1 MVNADLIFRNL
12 AEELVHVGDAR
23 GLVLQEPTVAI
34 QYRSLQIYNSD
45 LRIQRRPLG
54 WGATRQQF
62 SKNKYYDC
70 MIMSAESATYS
81 YVQR

>member
-45 LRIQRRPLG
+45 LRIQIPEKASG
-54 WGATRQQF
+54 MGSNETTIFQ
-62 SKNKYYDC
+62 K
-70 MIMSAESATYS
+70 
-81 YVQR
+81 